1 MSIESR
7 EPQFKVESPPEIKNP
22 EVARAERDLNEIIPI
37 LAHGLVRRIEQKG
50 FSGKVRVRATAGNEW
65 GVAKSPDNPTD
76 VPNVIIYPRESL
88 SGDKRLTNAR
98 LRHEIGN
105 LNYPIDS
112 ELNGLRDWCE
122 THDIAPE
129 LLTSL
134 VEATHEASVNYLEM
148 QNSHSDR
155 PEENFRA
162 LYEHDIN
169 TQQIADGISQSA
181 PYKQAVDIA
190 LLYSL
195 SQTGLIPKE
204 QFEQALG
211 SADPSVQE
219 IFDKQTRSVLD
230 QTVKMAVPKK
240 QVQLVRDYLWP
251 KFSKLVAPSSPPKG
265 EAAREQEPEVKG
277 KISSKEATKAEK
289 GKETSAT
296 QAQMKEIQERL
307 QKMMEKM
314 RQQSQQQKQSPRSQQ
329 QKPRQ
334 EGKPE
339 RKAPQQKELS
349 AAEKQERAE
358 EENMLAKNLQEQ
370 LQTAKDQLEQLQ
382 KPGTKPETLK
392 PQEKPSSMQ
401 EIGKQAEQMKQEAEQ
416 AMREAK
422 EAGAD
427 EVTEEQ
433 LQKLKEQLEQ
443 LEEVAKQIAES
454 GALEEELAKPEE
466 EPMTYNIKEYGINET
481 TLTPEQ
487 LENLQKT
494 RSFAQNTSKVYRT
507 AMRLLMTGYQ
517 QKNPKFTDKMMQ
529 KMMERGYDL
538 PDFSLYGSQAAEEFL
553 SKQQE
558 LGIDGFSDNFLVNFQ
573 LPRPLAKFW
582 YKGGNGSKSVPV
594 KEGEIEWG
602 HFYRMCMPVIYSGV
616 DRSQMSGLYLNR
628 LNQFGQHD
636 PKKYYYLWET
646 IDLARERQKQEDEAL
661 KEIQEQLKEMKE
673 KLDEMNDQAGKSDEK
688 TKQASQKSEDA
699 GDKKQQSEKGAGEKQ
714 EDGQSSKE
722 AGQSGEKNESSD
734 QKSNEQKQS
743 GQEKQSSEQ
752 GENKPS
758 AEELKQQID
767 DLKEQVDQMIKD
779 AEERG
784 DQDMADKLKEMK
796 EQLEQM
802 AEKLEQGDQ
811 GEKGE
816 SGEQGEGQ
824 ESEGQESQSGEGQG
838 QEGQGESESQ
848 GERSGQQG
856 SGQGQGQGEGEGGEG
871 SGEGGQGGGQP
882 GKGQGAGKPGGK
894 MGQGA
899 GQPGGQPGG
908 QMGEGTGEPGGFEAG
923 SGGMPSAQEMQELMS
938 QMQDMLNQAKGQ
950 GGTPGSQE
958 AIQQMLDELASMQ
971 ESLQSGASPKELAEQ
986 MSEAM
991 QKMSEMTGGEPG
1003 QEGQEP
1009 GQQGESGGESGQE
1022 SGERSDQSSGKSGEQ
1037 SHDQF
1042 QKGGKTHEGAV
1053 EGMFS
1058 KPNEELL
1065 RQLRQAEAMV
1075 GSKFSTKDE
1084 SGNFTAKD
1092 ISSAVGETLKSQMSQ
1107 TEQTNAHQLETL
1119 EELKRQ
1125 QEAKTEAMYREMS
1138 GLDGEALRVYVDYME
1153 STKEFINDLTDFF
1166 VDKFKLDKE
1175 YLYERNQRRGARL
1188 QRGFTQNI
1196 LGQKQSHMVINPRSF
1211 ERKRPPEK
1219 PQFAWTLIIDNSGSC
1234 SGEIIEQEKK
1244 LAVALVEVAKGL
1256 DIPLE
1261 IVTFGGPDQFTFLK
1275 TFEQNI
1281 AGEDLQKVVL
1291 LNADQGTPDVV
1302 TLDAACTSMEKFANK
1317 FKRSYNFVYFMTDGQ
1332 SGSGSIQEVIKKHKK
1347 DMVITGIGM
1356 AGAAQTIAQSWGKNA
1371 VEVPEVKKLSDAFIR
1386 KVEDQIDQTF
1396 D

>member
-50 FSGKVRVRATAGNEW
+50 FSGKVRVRATAGDQW

-105 LNYPIDS
+105 LNYPIDA

-122 THDIAPE
+122 TRDIAPE

-169 TQQIADGISQSA
+169 TQQIADGIGQSA

-211 SADPSVQE
+211 SADSSVQE

-251 KFSKLVAPSSPPKG
+251 KFSKLIPPPSSARGEVTGTQETEAKG
-265 EAAREQEPEVKG
+265 RAT
-277 KISSKEATKAEK
+277 SKETAKTEK
-289 GKETSAT
+289 GKEASAK
-296 QAQMKEIQERL
+296 QAQVKEIQERL

-314 RQQSQQQKQSPRSQQ
+314 RQQSQQQKQTPRSQQ
-329 QKPRQ
+329 QKPQ
-334 EGKPE
+334 QE
-339 RKAPQQKELS
+339 RKQERKTSQQKELS
-349 AAEKQERAE
+349 AEEKQERAE
-358 EENMLAKNLQEQ
+358 EENLLAKNLQEQ

-382 KPGTKPETLK
+382 KPGAKPEAKK
-392 PQEKPSSMQ
+392 PQEKPSSME
-401 EIGKQAEQMKQEAEQ
+401 EIGKQAEQMRQEAEQ

-427 EVTEEQ
+427 EITEDQ

-466 EPMTYNIKEYGINET
+466 EPMTYNIKEYGIDET
-481 TLTPEQ
+481 KLTPEQ

-529 KMMERGYDL
+529 KMMERSYDL
-538 PDFSLYGSQAAEEFL
+538 PDFSLYGSRAADEFL

-558 LGIDGFSDNFLVNFQ
+558 LGINGFSDNFLVNFQ

-616 DRSQMSGLYLNR
+616 DRAQMSGLYLNR

-646 IDLARERQKQEDEAL
+646 IDIAQEKQKQEDEAL
-661 KEIQEQLKEMKE
+661 KEMQEQLKEMKE
-673 KLDEMNDQAGKSDEK
+673 KLDEMNERSGKSDEK
-688 TKQASQKSEDA
+688 DDQAGQKSE
-699 GDKKQQSEKGAGEKQ
+699 GTENQKQQNEKGAGEKQ
-714 EDGQSSKE
+714 PDSQSSKE
-722 AGQSGEKNESSD
+722 AGQSGEKSEK
-734 QKSNEQKQS
+734 KSNEQKQS

-758 AEELKQQID
+758 AQELKKQID
-767 DLKEQVDQMIKD
+767 ELKEQVDQMIKD

-784 DQDMADKLKEMK
+784 DQATADELKEMK

-802 AEKLEQGDQ
+802 SEKLEKGEQE
-811 GEKGE
+811 EKGE
-816 SGEQGEGQ
+816 SGEQGEGEGQ
-824 ESEGQESQSGEGQG
+824 ESEGQDGESGEGQG
-838 QEGQGESESQ
+838 EGEGQESESQ
-848 GERSGQQG
+848 GEGSGQSG
-856 SGQGQGQGEGEGGEG
+856 LGQGQGGQGKGA
-871 SGEGGQGGGQP
+871 GEGGQGGSQGGQP
-882 GKGQGAGKPGGK
+882 GKG
-894 MGQGA
+894 MGQGGGQPQPGSQKGMGQGP
-899 GQPGGQPGG
+899 GQPGDAEGSGE
-908 QMGEGTGEPGGFEAG
+908 MG
-923 SGGMPSAQEMQELMS
+923 GGMPSPGEMKELMDQMQE
-938 QMQDMLNQAKGQ
+938 MLNQAKGQ
-950 GGTPGSQE
+950 GGAPGGQE

-971 ESLQSGASPKELAEQ
+971 ESLQSGASPQELAKQ

-991 QKMSEMTGGEPG
+991 QKMSEMMGGEEGGESG
-1003 QEGQEP
+1003 QEGQEQ
-1009 GQQGESGGESGQE
+1009 GQQGEPGGESGQE
-1022 SGERSDQSSGKSGEQ
+1022 SSGEGSDQSGGESGEQ

-1092 ISSAVGETLKSQMSQ
+1092 ISGAVGETLKSQMSQ
-1107 TEQTNAHQLETL
+1107 AEQTNAHQLETL

-1125 QEAKTEAMYREMS
+1125 QETKMEAMYREMS

-1196 LGQKQSHMVINPRSF
+1196 LGQKQSHMVISPRSF

-1261 IVTFGGPDQFTFLK
+1261 IVTFGGSDQFTFLK

-1302 TLDAACTSMEKFANK
+1302 TLDAACTSMEKFVNK

-1356 AGAAQTIAQSWGKNA
+1356 AGAAQTIAQTWGRNA

>member
-22 EVARAERDLNEIIPI
+22 EVAQAERDLNEIIPI

-50 FSGKVRVRATAGNEW
+50 FSGKVRVRATAGDQW

-88 SGDKRLTNAR
+88 SDDKRLTNAR

-105 LNYPIDS
+105 LNYPIDA

-134 VEATHEASVNYLEM
+134 VETTHEASVNYLEM
-148 QNSHSDR
+148 QNSYSDR

-169 TQQIADGISQSA
+169 TQQIADCIGQSA
-181 PYKQAVDIA
+181 PYKQAVDIT

-211 SADPSVQE
+211 NTDSNVQE

-251 KFSKLVAPSSPPKG
+251 KFSKLIPPSSSTRG
-265 EAAREQEPEVKG
+265 EAAGAQETEVKG
-277 KISSKEATKAEK
+277 KATSKEATKTEK
-289 GKETSAT
+289 GKEASAK
-296 QAQMKEIQERL
+296 QALVKEIQERL

-314 RQQSQQQKQSPRSQQ
+314 RQQSQQQKQTPRSQQ
-329 QKPRQ
+329 QKPQQ
-334 EGKPE
+334 EGKQE
-339 RKAPQQKELS
+339 RKAPQQKEIS
-349 AAEKQERAE
+349 AAEKQERTE
-358 EENMLAKNLQEQ
+358 EENLLAKNLQEQ

-382 KPGTKPETLK
+382 KPGAKPEIKK

-427 EVTEEQ
+427 EITEEQ

-454 GALEEELAKPEE
+454 GALEKELAKPEE
-466 EPMTYNIKEYGINET
+466 EPMTYNIKEYGINEAE
-481 TLTPEQ
+481 LTPEQ

-494 RSFAQNTSKVYRT
+494 RVFAQNTSKVYRT

-517 QKNPKFTDKMMQ
+517 QKNPKFTDKMIQ
-529 KMMERGYDL
+529 KMMERSYDL
-538 PDFSLYGSQAAEEFL
+538 PDFSLYGSQAADEFL

-558 LGIDGFSDNFLVNFQ
+558 LDIDGFSDNFLVNFQ

-582 YKGGNGSKSVPV
+582 YKGGSGSKSVPV

-602 HFYRMCMPVIYSGV
+602 HFYRMCMPIIYSGV
-616 DRSQMSGLYLNR
+616 DRAQMSGLYLNR

-646 IDLARERQKQEDEAL
+646 VDITREKQNQEDEAL
-661 KEIQEQLKEMKE
+661 KEMHEQLKEMKE
-673 KLDEMNDQAGKSDEK
+673 KLDEMNEQSGKSDKKDDQAG
-688 TKQASQKSEDA
+688 QKSEGA
-699 GDKKQQSEKGAGEKQ
+699 ENQKQQSERGAGEKQ
-714 EDGQSSKE
+714 PDSQSSKE
-722 AGQSGEKNESSD
+722 VEQS
-734 QKSNEQKQS
+734 
-743 GQEKQSSEQ
+743 
-752 GENKPS
+752 ENKPS
-758 AEELKQQID
+758 AQELKKQID
-767 DLKEQVDQMIKD
+767 ELKERVDQMIKD

-784 DQDMADKLKEMK
+784 DQAAADELKEMK

-802 AEKLEQGDQ
+802 SEKLEKGEQ
-811 GEKGE
+811 GEEGASE
-816 SGEQGEGQ
+816 EQGQGEGQ
-824 ESEGQESQSGEGQG
+824 ESEGQD
-838 QEGQGESESQ
+838 GES
-848 GERSGQQG
+848 
-856 SGQGQGQGEGEGGEG
+856 GEGEGQGEG
-871 SGEGGQGGGQP
+871 SGE
-882 GKGQGAGKPGGK
+882 
-894 MGQGA
+894 MG
-899 GQPGGQPGG
+899 
-908 QMGEGTGEPGGFEAG
+908 
-923 SGGMPSAQEMQELMS
+923 GGMPSPGEMRELMDQMQEMLH
-938 QMQDMLNQAKGQ
+938 QAKGQ
-950 GGTPGSQE
+950 GGASGGQE

-971 ESLQSGASPKELAEQ
+971 ESLQSGASPQELAKQ

-991 QKMSEMTGGEPG
+991 QKMSEMMGGEEGEPG
-1003 QEGQEP
+1003 QEGQEQ
-1009 GQQGESGGESGQE
+1009 GQQGESGGESDKE
-1022 SGERSDQSSGKSGEQ
+1022 SSGEGSDKSEGESGEQ

-1042 QKGGKTHEGAV
+1042 QKGGKRHEGAV

-1092 ISSAVGETLKSQMSQ
+1092 ISDAVGETLKSQMSQ
-1107 TEQTNAHQLETL
+1107 AEQTNARQLETL

-1125 QEAKTEAMYREMS
+1125 QEAKMEAMYREMS
-1138 GLDGEALRVYVDYME
+1138 GLDGEALRVYMDYME
-1153 STKEFINDLTDFF
+1153 STKEFINDLTQFF
-1166 VDKFKLDKE
+1166 IDKFKLDRE
-1175 YLYERNQRRGARL
+1175 YLRERYQRRGARL

-1196 LGQKQSHMVINPRSF
+1196 LGQKESHMVINPRSF
-1211 ERKRPPEK
+1211 ERKRLPAK
-1219 PQFAWTLIIDNSGSC
+1219 PQFAWSLIIDNSGSC
-1234 SGEIIEQEKK
+1234 SGEIIEQEKT
-1244 LAVALVEVAKGL
+1244 LAVALVEVAKSL

-1261 IVTFGGPDQFTFLK
+1261 VVTFGGPDQFTFLK

-1281 AGEDLQKVVL
+1281 AGEDLQKVIL

-1332 SGSGSIQEVIKKHKK
+1332 SGEGSIQEVIKKHKK

-1356 AGAAQTIAQSWGKNA
+1356 AGAAQTIAQTWGRNA

>member
-1 MSIESR
+1 
-7 EPQFKVESPPEIKNP
+7 
-22 EVARAERDLNEIIPI
+22 
-37 LAHGLVRRIEQKG
+37 
-50 FSGKVRVRATAGNEW
+50 
-65 GVAKSPDNPTD
+65 
-76 VPNVIIYPRESL
+76 
-88 SGDKRLTNAR
+88 
-98 LRHEIGN
+98 
-105 LNYPIDS
+105 
-112 ELNGLRDWCE
+112 
-122 THDIAPE
+122 
-129 LLTSL
+129 
-134 VEATHEASVNYLEM
+134 
-148 QNSHSDR
+148 
-155 PEENFRA
+155 

-169 TQQIADGISQSA
+169 TQQIADCIGQSA
-181 PYKQAVDIA
+181 PYKQAVDIT

-211 SADPSVQE
+211 NTDSNVQE

-251 KFSKLVAPSSPPKG
+251 KFSKLIPPPSSTRG
-265 EAAREQEPEVKG
+265 EAAGAQETEVKG
-277 KISSKEATKAEK
+277 KATSKEATKTEK
-289 GKETSAT
+289 GKEASAK
-296 QAQMKEIQERL
+296 QALVKEIQERL

-314 RQQSQQQKQSPRSQQ
+314 RQQSQQQKQTPRSQQ
-329 QKPRQ
+329 QKPQQ
-334 EGKPE
+334 EGKQE
-339 RKAPQQKELS
+339 RKAPQQKEIS
-349 AAEKQERAE
+349 AAEKQERTE
-358 EENMLAKNLQEQ
+358 EENLLAKNLQEQ

-382 KPGTKPETLK
+382 KPGAKPEIKK

-427 EVTEEQ
+427 EITEEQ

-454 GALEEELAKPEE
+454 GALEKELAKPEE
-466 EPMTYNIKEYGINET
+466 EPMTYNIKEYGINEAE
-481 TLTPEQ
+481 LTPEQ

-494 RSFAQNTSKVYRT
+494 RVFAQNTSKVYRT

-517 QKNPKFTDKMMQ
+517 QKNPKFTDKMIQ
-529 KMMERGYDL
+529 KMMERSYDL
-538 PDFSLYGSQAAEEFL
+538 PDFSLYGSQAADEFL

-558 LGIDGFSDNFLVNFQ
+558 LDIDGFSDNFLVNFQ

-582 YKGGNGSKSVPV
+582 YKGGSGSKSVPV

-602 HFYRMCMPVIYSGV
+602 HFYRMCMPIIYSGV
-616 DRSQMSGLYLNR
+616 DRAQMSGLYLNR

-646 IDLARERQKQEDEAL
+646 VDITREKQNQEDEAL
-661 KEIQEQLKEMKE
+661 KEMHEQLKEMKE
-673 KLDEMNDQAGKSDEK
+673 KLDEMNEQSGKSDKKDDQAG
-688 TKQASQKSEDA
+688 QKSEGA
-699 GDKKQQSEKGAGEKQ
+699 ENQKQQSERGAGEKQ
-714 EDGQSSKE
+714 PDSQSSKE
-722 AGQSGEKNESSD
+722 VEQS
-734 QKSNEQKQS
+734 
-743 GQEKQSSEQ
+743 
-752 GENKPS
+752 ENKPS
-758 AEELKQQID
+758 AQELKKQID
-767 DLKEQVDQMIKD
+767 ELKEQVDQMIKD

-784 DQDMADKLKEMK
+784 DQAAADELKEMK

-802 AEKLEQGDQ
+802 SEKLEKGEQ
-811 GEKGE
+811 GEEGASE
-816 SGEQGEGQ
+816 EQGQGEGQ
-824 ESEGQESQSGEGQG
+824 ESEGQD
-838 QEGQGESESQ
+838 GES
-848 GERSGQQG
+848 
-856 SGQGQGQGEGEGGEG
+856 GEGEGQGEG
-871 SGEGGQGGGQP
+871 SGE
-882 GKGQGAGKPGGK
+882 
-894 MGQGA
+894 MG
-899 GQPGGQPGG
+899 
-908 QMGEGTGEPGGFEAG
+908 
-923 SGGMPSAQEMQELMS
+923 GGMPSPGEMRELMDQMQEMLH
-938 QMQDMLNQAKGQ
+938 QAKGQ
-950 GGTPGSQE
+950 GGASGGQE

-971 ESLQSGASPKELAEQ
+971 ESLQSGASPQELAKQ

-991 QKMSEMTGGEPG
+991 QKMSEMMGGEEGEPG
-1003 QEGQEP
+1003 QEGQEQ
-1009 GQQGESGGESGQE
+1009 GQQGESGGESDKE
-1022 SGERSDQSSGKSGEQ
+1022 SSGEGSDKSEGESGEQ

-1042 QKGGKTHEGAV
+1042 QKGGKRHEGAV

-1092 ISSAVGETLKSQMSQ
+1092 ISDAVGETLKSQMSQ
-1107 TEQTNAHQLETL
+1107 AEQTNARQLETL

-1125 QEAKTEAMYREMS
+1125 QEAKMEAMYREMS
-1138 GLDGEALRVYVDYME
+1138 GLDGEALRVYMDYME
-1153 STKEFINDLTDFF
+1153 STKEFINDLTQFF
-1166 VDKFKLDKE
+1166 IDKFKLDRE
-1175 YLYERNQRRGARL
+1175 YLRERYQRRGARL

-1196 LGQKQSHMVINPRSF
+1196 LGQKESHMVINPRSF
-1211 ERKRPPEK
+1211 ERKRLPAK
-1219 PQFAWTLIIDNSGSC
+1219 PQFAWSLIIDNSGSC
-1234 SGEIIEQEKK
+1234 SGEIIEQEKT
-1244 LAVALVEVAKGL
+1244 LAVALVEVAKSL

-1261 IVTFGGPDQFTFLK
+1261 VVTFGGPDQFTFLK

-1332 SGSGSIQEVIKKHKK
+1332 SGEGSIQEVIKKHKK

-1356 AGAAQTIAQSWGKNA
+1356 AGAAQTIAQTWGRNA

>member
-7 EPQFKVESPPEIKNP
+7 EPQFKGESPPEIKNP

-50 FSGKVRVRATAGNEW
+50 FSGKVRVRATSGDQW

-105 LNYPIDS
+105 LNYPIDA

-169 TQQIADGISQSA
+169 TQQIADGIGKSA

-251 KFSKLVAPSSPPKG
+251 KFSKLIPPPSSARG
-265 EAAREQEPEVKG
+265 EAAGAQETEPKG
-277 KISSKEATKAEK
+277 KATSKEATRTEK
-289 GKETSAT
+289 GKEASAT

-314 RQQSQQQKQSPRSQQ
+314 RQQSQRQKQSPRSQQ

-334 EGKPE
+334 EEKPE
-339 RKAPQQKELS
+339 QKTPQQKELS
-349 AAEKQERAE
+349 TAEKQERAE

-382 KPGTKPETLK
+382 KPGAKPEAPK

-401 EIGKQAEQMKQEAEQ
+401 DIGKQAEQMRKEAEQ
-416 AMREAK
+416 AMQEAK

-427 EVTEEQ
+427 EITEEQ

-466 EPMTYNIKEYGINET
+466 EPMTYNIKEYGINEAE
-481 TLTPEQ
+481 LTPEQ
-487 LENLQKT
+487 FENLQKT

-529 KMMERGYDL
+529 KMMERSYDL

-646 IDLARERQKQEDEAL
+646 IDLTREKQKQEDEAL

-673 KLDEMNDQAGKSDEK
+673 KLDEMNNQAGKSDEK
-688 TKQASQKSEDA
+688 TKQVGQKPEDA
-699 GDKKQQSEKGAGEKQ
+699 GDKKQQSEKGVGKKQ
-714 EDGQSSKE
+714 EDSQSSKE
-722 AGQSGEKNESSD
+722 AGQSGEKSESSD

-752 GENKPS
+752 NENKPS
-758 AEELKQQID
+758 VQELKKQID
-767 DLKEQVDQMIKD
+767 EMKEQVDQMIKD

-784 DQDMADKLKEMK
+784 DQAAADKLKEMK

-802 AEKLEQGDQ
+802 AEKLEQGEQ

-816 SGEQGEGQ
+816 SGEQGEGEGQ
-824 ESEGQESQSGEGQG
+824 ESEGQEGQSGEGQG
-838 QEGQGESESQ
+838 QDGQGQESESQ
-848 GERSGQQG
+848 GEGSGQSG
-856 SGQGQGQGEGEGGEG
+856 SGQGQGQGQGEGVGEG
-871 SGEGGQGGGQP
+871 QGGQPGKGMGQGGGQP
-882 GKGQGAGKPGGK
+882 GGQKGTGQGS
-894 MGQGA
+894 

-908 QMGEGTGEPGGFEAG
+908 AEGSGEMG
-923 SGGMPSAQEMQELMS
+923 GGMPSPGEMQELMS
-938 QMQDMLNQAKGQ
+938 QMQEMLNQAKGQ

-991 QKMSEMTGGEPG
+991 QKMSEMMGGEPG
-1003 QEGQEP
+1003 QEGQEQ
-1009 GQQGESGGESGQE
+1009 GQPGESGGESGE
-1022 SGERSDQSSGKSGEQ
+1022 GSDQSSGESGEQ

-1065 RQLRQAEAMV
+1065 KQLRQAEAMV

-1092 ISSAVGETLKSQMSQ
+1092 ISSAVEETLKSQMSQ

-1125 QEAKTEAMYREMS
+1125 QESKMEAMYREMS

-1196 LGQKQSHMVINPRSF
+1196 LGQKHSHMVINPRSF

-1317 FKRSYNFVYFMTDGQ
+1317 FKRSYNFIYFMTDGQ